1 MNTTNTDTKSDQPQM
16 NQSESAVETD
26 QADFH
31 PVDEIDVQFKVPDG
45 VDGMSKNQLK
55 KRKRFE
61 KLMQIKKR
69 KKEQDKEAR
78 HAKAKAEGRDL
89 DEERRLQE
97 LRTLSGKGKQKR
109 DLEWNLKM
117 NDAKKRFKICV
128 DCQYEG
134 MMTYKEKNSLASQ
147 IRYCYAANKRSKN
160 PVFVSVPSLKDET
173 RAILEKVEGFP
184 DQWKSRCFDCSD
196 EDILSMHPDKTKIV
210 YLTSD
215 SDTTLDHLE
224 DDKVYVIGGIVD
236 RNRLKRAT
244 LNKANELGIST
255 ARLPIDE
262 HLKLVSTKVLTV
274 NHVCEILL
282 KYREY
287 GNDWKKALLDV
298 LPERKDVSAKS
309 PSDSA

>member
-1 MNTTNTDTKSDQPQM
+1 MSLNEISKVELQKDS
-16 NQSESAVETD
+16 SESTDEID
-26 QADFH
+26 QANIRSS
-31 PVDEIDVQFKVPDG
+31 DEPDVQFKVPDG
-45 VDGMSKNQLK
+45 ANGMSKNQLK

-89 DEERRLQE
+89 EEEKRLQV
-97 LRTLSGKGKQKR
+97 LRTLSGEGKQKR
-109 DLEWNLKM
+109 DTEWNLKM
-117 NDAKKRFKICV
+117 NNAKQRFKICV
-128 DCQYEG
+128 DCQYED

-160 PVFVSVPSLKDET
+160 PVFISVPSLRDET
-173 RAILEKVEGFP
+173 LSILEKVEGFP
-184 DQWKSRCFDCSD
+184 DQWKPRCFDCSD
-196 EDILSMHPDKTKIV
+196 KDILSMHPDKSKIV

-215 SDTTLDHLE
+215 SDTILDHLE
-224 DDKVYVIGGIVD
+224 NDKVYVIGGIVD
-236 RNRLKRAT
+236 RNRLKKAT
-244 LNKANELGIST
+244 LNRANELGVAT

-287 GNDWKKALLDV
+287 GNDWKRALMDV
-298 LPERKDVSAKS
+298 LPERKDVTAK
-309 PSDSA
+309 PHSDSV

>member
-1 MNTTNTDTKSDQPQM
+1 MNRSEPSDETNQI
-16 NQSESAVETD
+16 
-26 QADFH
+26 DFH
-31 PVDEIDVQFKVPDG
+31 PSDELDVQFKVTDG
-45 VDGMSKNQLK
+45 ADRMSKNQLK

-89 DEERRLQE
+89 EEERRLQE

-109 DLEWNLKM
+109 DAEWILKM
-117 NDAKKRFKICV
+117 NDAKQRFRICV
-128 DCQYEG
+128 DCQYED

-160 PVFVSVPSLKDET
+160 PVFVSVPSLRDET
-173 RAILEKVEGFP
+173 RSILQKVEGFP
-184 DQWKSRCFDCSD
+184 DQWTLRCFECSD
-196 EDILSMHPDKTKIV
+196 EDILSIHPDKEKIV

-236 RNRLKRAT
+236 RNRLKKVT
-244 LNKANELGIST
+244 LNKANELGIQT

-287 GNDWKKALLDV
+287 GNNWKKALLDV
-298 LPERKDVSAKS
+298 LPERKDITEKS
-309 PSDSA
+309 PTDSA